1 MLPHASSASESALL
15 HPESQHLSDRRR
27 APQAVLDE
35 DLRQTL
41 LEPVRERW
49 RAREL
54 DEGLTAAQRNYAHA
68 RVQSL
73 GKPYANRLQVC
84 EQFGSTFACGCPGS
98 KKKRWFTCRQHLMC
112 PRCARRRG
120 LTQKNRIRKSLLDK
134 FERMK
139 LDRSHLEVADS
150 CDCAAVGE
158 LDCRGRGNG
167 DTRPMAVMLT
177 LTLRDTGDIAH
188 DLSALERGWRA
199 FYKRY
204 HATFGRFPYVGVDE
218 VTAGTKGIGHAHKH
232 VVVLWPFRCWYMLQ
246 RWWRAAC
253 PESER
258 INMRAA
264 YSVRGAAKY
273 LAKYTAKGVDTSEW
287 TPQLRARVVCAYYN
301 KKLVQTSEGFW
312 LRFVPLCPKCGQRH
326 RAVIELDTWTAAVQW
341 TSHAERFRA
350 RVEHGA
356 QAPPEEAFALDGA
369 RQG

>member
-1 MLPHASSASESALL
+1 
-15 HPESQHLSDRRR
+15 
-27 APQAVLDE
+27 
-35 DLRQTL
+35 
-41 LEPVRERW
+41 VRERW
-49 RAREL
+49 RARTL

-120 LTQKNRIRKSLLDK
+120 LTQKNRIRRSLLDK

-139 LDRSHLEVADS
+139 LDIHLEVADQ
-150 CDCAAVGE
+150 CDCAE
-158 LDCRGRGNG
+158 LCDCPAAGQLGAHAESCPAWGCRGRGNG
-167 DTRPMAVMLT
+167 DTKPLAVLLT
-177 LTLRDTGDIAH
+177 HTLRDTGDVAH

-204 HATFGRFPYVGVDE
+204 HAAFGRFPYVGVDE
-218 VTAGTKGIGHAHKH
+218 VTAGTRGIGHVHKH
-232 VVVLWPFRCWYMLQ
+232 VVVLWPFRCWNMLQ

-253 PESER
+253 PESAR

-264 YSVRGAAKY
+264 YSVRGAARY
-273 LAKYTAKGVDTSEW
+273 LAKYTAKGIDTSEW

-301 KKLVQTSEGFW
+301 KKLVQTSVGFW
-312 LRFVPLCPKCGQRH
+312 LKFTPLCLKCGQRH
-326 RAVIELDTWTAAVQW
+326 RAVVELDEWKQAVAW
-341 TSHAERFRA
+341 TSHAERFRE
-350 RVEHGA
+350 RVSAVRA
-356 QAPPEEAFALDGA
+356 QAPPQEPHAGHGTRQLALEV
-369 RQG
+369 